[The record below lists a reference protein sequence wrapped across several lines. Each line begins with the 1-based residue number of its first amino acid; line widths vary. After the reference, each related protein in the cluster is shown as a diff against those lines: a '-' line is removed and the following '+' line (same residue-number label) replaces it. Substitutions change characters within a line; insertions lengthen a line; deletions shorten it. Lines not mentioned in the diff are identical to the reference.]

1 MRKQF
6 LFINIFIVAVVF
18 FTVAMIMPVQ
28 PLFASN
34 ATGGATGQQILTTS
48 QQGIITT
55 GQQGMTNP
63 SGYLNNLYKW
73 LLGAVGISALFA
85 FVMGGVL
92 YMFSGTNLTKVEQAK
107 GWIWNGLGGIVLAA
121 ISYLLLYTINPDLV
135 GGFDLNKVVEK
146 AVNSGRQR

>member
-6 LFINIFIVAVVF
+6 LFINIFIAAVVF
-18 FTVAMIMPVQ
+18 FSVAMIVPIQ
-28 PLFASN
+28 LLLASN
-34 ATGGATGQQILTTS
+34 ATGNATGQQGLPMG
-48 QQGIITT
+48 QQVVPT
-55 GQQGMTNP
+55 GQQGATNP

-135 GGFDLNKVVEK
+135 GGFDLDKVVEK
-146 AVNSGRQR
+146 AVNSGQQR

>member
-6 LFINIFIVAVVF
+6 LFINIFIAAVF
-18 FTVAMIMPVQ
+18 FTIAMIVPVR

-34 ATGGATGQQILTTS
+34 ATGGATGQQITTA
-48 QQGIITT
+48 GPIITT
-55 GQQGMTNP
+55 GQQGATNP
-63 SGYLNNLYKW
+63 SGYLANLYKW

-135 GGFDLNKVVEK
+135 GGFDLNKVIEN
-146 AVNSGRQR
+146 AQNNRQQQR

>member
-6 LFINIFIVAVVF
+6 LFINIFIAAVVF
-18 FTVAMIMPVQ
+18 FTVAMIMPTR

-34 ATGGATGQQILTTS
+34 ATGGATGQQI
-48 QQGIITT
+48 ITT
-55 GQQGMTNP
+55 GQQGVTNP
-63 SGYLNNLYKW
+63 SGYLANLYKW

-107 GWIWNGLGGIVLAA
+107 GWIWNGFGGIALAA

-135 GGFDLNKVVEK
+135 GGFDLNKVIEN
-146 AVNSGRQR
+146 ALNNRQQQR